1 MLNEKQFRERAAR
14 ELREIGSQVLGLASD
29 RVLYRSLES
38 QVVEPNAELAG
49 NNNAFLD
56 LIRGAYADAMTMRL
70 RRLLAPEAT
79 LSLRRT
85 IVQLGEYPDLLHQKV
100 NARELAD
107 DAAQLDKLA
116 VHLKQQI
123 EPHFLPRER
132 TPGAL
137 APTLRELDHAL
148 DLLIDLLK
156 KYYWVLCDGYLDLEV
171 KFAAEPLAAFR
182 KAWVK

>member
-14 ELREIGSQVLGLASD
+14 ELREVANQVSGLASD
-29 RVLYRSLES
+29 RELYRRLES
-38 QVVEPNAELAG
+38 HVVEANPELAG

-56 LIRGAYADAMTMRL
+56 LVRGAYTDALTMRL
-70 RRLLAPEAT
+70 RRLLAPEAN

-85 IVQLGEYPDLLHQKV
+85 VVQIGEYPDLLQEKV

-107 DAAQLDKLA
+107 DAVQLDKLA
-116 VHLKQQI
+116 AHLKQQI

-132 TPGAL
+132 TPGGL
-137 APTLRELDHAL
+137 APALRELDRAL

-156 KYYWVLCDGYLDLEV
+156 KYYWVLCGGYLDLEV
-171 KFAAEPLAAFR
+171 KFAADPLAAFR